1 MPLFP
6 RARGQLP
13 CARRATSPV
22 SPQSRQLDVS
32 SVTSIARTEYRGA
45 RGKSTCSSQGLKG
58 RRTCLCTRESPK
70 VTRRRFSGGG
80 ALRRAAASS
89 RGPPRAAASRQS
101 PERRSCR
108 STRPPARAMAKK
120 KRRTT
125 RQALTVVEVEDD
137 ARPLPD
143 PASTSGM
150 FRRQRARPQVRRP
163 LPVTPVLLGARAS
176 HQPPACCQHTER
188 PPMPI
193 AHRRRSGSCGS
204 SAWRRAVR

>member
-1 MPLFP
+1 M
-6 RARGQLP
+6 R
-13 CARRATSPV
+13 SK
-22 SPQSRQLDVS
+22 SRS
-32 SVTSIARTEYRGA
+32 TGA
-45 RGKSTCSSQGLKG
+45 SLAAVNSAKAKG
-58 RRTCLCTRESPK
+58 RRKVVALAYRESPK
-70 VTRRRFSGGG
+70 VTGRRFSGGG
-80 ALRRAAASS
+80 ARRAAASS

-108 STRPPARAMAKK
+108 SARPPARAMAENGRSNK

-176 HQPPACCQHTER
+176 RQPPACCQHTER